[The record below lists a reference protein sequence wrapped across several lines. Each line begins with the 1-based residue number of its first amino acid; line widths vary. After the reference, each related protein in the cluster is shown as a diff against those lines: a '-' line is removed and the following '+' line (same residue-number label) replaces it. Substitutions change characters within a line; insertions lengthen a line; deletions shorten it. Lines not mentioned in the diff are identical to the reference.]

1 MNITVEPKSKPKI
14 SLIVQNDCKEFQ
26 GPIRVLMTH
35 LSDLFLG
42 VRILNVC
49 IVNFD
54 V

>member
-14 SLIVQNDCKEFQ
+14 SLITQNYGKEFQ

-35 LSDLFLG
+35 FLDLFLS